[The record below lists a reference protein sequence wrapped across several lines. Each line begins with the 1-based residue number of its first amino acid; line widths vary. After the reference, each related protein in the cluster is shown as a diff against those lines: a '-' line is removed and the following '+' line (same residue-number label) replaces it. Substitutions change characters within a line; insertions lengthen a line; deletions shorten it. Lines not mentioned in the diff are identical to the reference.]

1 MEVALCGL
9 GLLLLSPIFLIIA
22 LLLKFTSDGPVVF
35 RQRRAGQYGQSFELF
50 KFRSMVHRPAGPQP
64 LVTAHGDARIT
75 SLGRILRR
83 TKLDELPQLWNVLRG
98 DMSLVGPRPEVLRYV
113 AHYPELF
120 ELVLRQRPGITDIC
134 TLQLRNEEQL
144 LAAVENPEDYYV
156 QILLPRKLAASIREG
171 WRRNFWRDLRV
182 IIGTVIPG
190 LERLAPLPEFRPM
203 ADLYTLPKTDLV
215 AAAAVAGAGATPMAV
230 ELDHQADEPPHI
242 EVTA

>member
-22 LLLKFTSDGPVVF
+22 LLLKLTSDGPVIF

-50 KFRSMVHRPAGPQP
+50 KFRSMVHRKVGPEV
-64 LVTAHGDARIT
+64 LVTAAGDARVT
-75 SLGRILRR
+75 PLGRFLRR

-113 AHYPELF
+113 THYPELF

-134 TLQLRNEEQL
+134 TLQLRNEEQI
-144 LAAVENPEDYYV
+144 LATVENPEDYYV
-156 QILLPRKLAASIREG
+156 HTLLPRKLAASIREG
-171 WRRNFWRDLRV
+171 WRRNLWRDLRV
-182 IIGTVIPG
+182 IVGTVFPCF
-190 LERLAPLPEFRPM
+190 ERLAPLPDFQPM
-203 ADLYTLPKTDLV
+203 ADLYALPSPDGATSAAE
-215 AAAAVAGAGATPMAV
+215 AAAGTVLAAVD
-230 ELDHQADEPPHI
+230 LDHQADEPPRI